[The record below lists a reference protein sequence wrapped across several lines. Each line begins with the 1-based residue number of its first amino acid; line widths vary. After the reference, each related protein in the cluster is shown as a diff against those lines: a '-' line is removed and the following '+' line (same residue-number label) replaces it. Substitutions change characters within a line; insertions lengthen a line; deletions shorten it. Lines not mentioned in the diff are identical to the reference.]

1 MRAHEMSQ
9 LFSTALSLAAF
20 VLARTRSPRPARG
33 EQTGGSRFGVMR
45 LSSRERARRGLPL
58 PSERSGTSPP
68 GM

>member
-33 EQTGGSRFGVMR
+33 EQTGGSRFGW
-45 LSSRERARRGLPL
+45 A
-58 PSERSGTSPP
+58 
-68 GM
+68 